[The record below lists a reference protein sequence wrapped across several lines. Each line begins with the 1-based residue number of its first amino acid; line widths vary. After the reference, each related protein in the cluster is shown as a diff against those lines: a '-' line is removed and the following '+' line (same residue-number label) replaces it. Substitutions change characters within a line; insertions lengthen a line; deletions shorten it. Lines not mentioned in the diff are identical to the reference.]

1 MRCYFLSMK
10 FKKRDFRKQKNPR
23 MIKLEKKKNLRSS
36 KSKVVDVATTLLDA
50 LAGIRTRFSRTGG
63 EHSTTEPQVLLP
75 ATDHRFRALIDMLSD
90 YVNGNK
96 RKTCFRNVTLYF
108 RERLSLITSTENI
121 KKIHASGTLTC
132 VTAYVNLKL
141 HLRKHFFPSTETW
154 QKHVKKWYGSAVTVA
169 TETRLT
175 SPYRQRKRV
184 LTVVFPQRFHI
195 FLPRFRS
202 RIQLDISSCV
212 NSTRRKI
219 AVRNWVK
226 NVAPFS

>member
-1 MRCYFLSMK
+1 MFNRHAVWL
-10 FKKRDFRKQKNPR
+10 RHRKQEKNVFPER
-23 MIKLEKKKNLRSS
+23 NLVFPWTF
-36 KSKVVDVATTLLDA
+36 K
-50 LAGIRTRFSRTGG
+50 
-63 EHSTTEPQVLLP
+63 
-75 ATDHRFRALIDMLSD
+75 SD
-90 YVNGNK
+90 YVDG
-96 RKTCFRNVTLYF
+96 
-108 RERLSLITSTENI
+108 NI

-132 VTAYVNLKL
+132 VTAYVNMKL

-154 QKHVKKWYGSAVTVA
+154 QRHVKKWYGSAVTVA